1 MARKMQARWKING
14 TLTAETPI
22 HVGGMGG
29 DADTDLAL
37 AINGGGNYYIP
48 GTSLAGALR
57 GWMSK
62 PFSADDSQ
70 GSTNNL
76 KSPDHPINQLWGFQ
90 EKDKGHA
97 SFIIVD
103 DAEIKLRKGQ
113 SIEIR
118 EGVGIDRH
126 TGAAAERFKYS
137 RAILPKG
144 VSFPLHITLDCQKN
158 EDPTNVWQLL
168 QALEMGDI
176 RIGAA
181 KTRGLGRVKL
191 EQIVVHQQ
199 NLSNADGLFDT
210 LLNDGTG
217 RPWKELKPKNYQSPA
232 QLTFELAWSP
242 RDPVMVK
249 AEGDGIAIDM
259 LPLVSQVDSGVRFV
273 IPGSSIK
280 GVLRAHAERI
290 LRTVLDIDIT
300 PDKDNT
306 PKFNDQ
312 LQLVKGKKRI
322 PLTDVIFGAAEKS
335 KTKNSEGQMGVLSID
350 DCYAKLSMTLENW
363 SAVEN
368 AKKEDTEEFKGFKQA
383 LKKALG
389 GNQEPFH
396 TLQPAMHVA
405 IDRWTGG
412 AADGML
418 YSVLEP
424 IGVDWDAIG
433 IRLDIAQLKKI
444 EAIKKKEDSQS
455 PSVLKPAIALL
466 LLVLRDFA
474 NRKIPIGYGTNRGM
488 GTVEVTAMTLD
499 GAQLDDLEGLSGEQS
514 ITPDLSS
521 LGEPLLD
528 ELTEAWQDWIAYL
541 TELEAA

>member
-1 MARKMQARWKING
+1 
-14 TLTAETPI
+14 
-22 HVGGMGG
+22 MGG

>member
-1 MARKMQARWKING
+1 MARKIQTRWKING
-14 TLTAETPI
+14 TLTTETPT

-37 AINGGGNYYIP
+37 AINGGGHYYIP

-57 GWMSK
+57 DWMSK
-62 PFSADDSQ
+62 PFSEDNLK
-70 GSTNNL
+70 GNTNSL

-103 DAEIKLRKGQ
+103 DAEIRLGKGQ

-191 EQIVVHQQ
+191 EQIVIHQQ
-199 NLSNADGLFDT
+199 NLSNADGLFNT
-210 LLNDGTG
+210 LLNDGTSKQWKDL
-217 RPWKELKPKNYQSPA
+217 RPGDYQSPA
-232 QLTFELAWSP
+232 QLTFELAWVP

-290 LRTVLDIDIT
+290 IRTLIDIDIT
-300 PDKDNT
+300 PNEKDES
-306 PKFNDQ
+306 KFDGQ
-312 LQLVKGKKRI
+312 LQLTKNDQRVELI
-322 PLTDVIFGAAEKS
+322 DAIFGAAEKS
-335 KTKNSEGQMGVLSID
+335 KTKRSEGQIAALSID
-350 DCYAKLSMTLENW
+350 DCYAKLSMTSENW

-368 AKKEDTEEFKGFKQA
+368 TKKEDTEEFKGFKQA
-383 LKKALG
+383 LEKALG
-389 GNQEPFH
+389 DSKDPFH

-412 AADGML
+412 AAAGML

-424 IGVDWDAIG
+424 IGVDWDVIG

-444 EAIKKKEDSQS
+444 EAIKKKENSQS
-455 PSVLKPAIALL
+455 PSILKPAISLL

-488 GTVEVTAMTLD
+488 GTVEVTAMTSQ
-499 GAQLDDLEGLSGEQS
+499 GAQLKDLEGLSGEKA
-514 ITPDLSS
+514 ITSDLSS
-521 LGEPLLD
+521 LDEPLLND
-528 ELTEAWQDWIAYL
+528 LTKEWQDWIAHP
-541 TELEAA
+541 TEPEAA